1 MSDTVSGNQW
11 LMFPR
16 PNPQARIRLFC
27 FPYAGGGSAIYRKW
41 PGGLP
46 GDIEVGLIQLP
57 GREMRLREKA
67 LTEIGQIIERLA
79 QNLRSYLDKPFAF
92 FGHSMGAII
101 SFELARHLRRIH
113 QIEPN
118 RLFVSGRRAPQL
130 PISDHITY
138 DLPDQEFLAEV
149 IRLNGTPREALEN
162 QELMQLM
169 LPLLRADFTVCQTY
183 RYVHEPPLQCAIT
196 AFGGLEDAAANRE
209 RLEAWRAQTTNSFSL
224 FMLPGDHFF
233 IKTAKDEIL
242 HILGKTL
249 SPEGAKQLHFRAS

>member
-1 MSDTVSGNQW
+1 MVSRNQW
-11 LMFPR
+11 LLFPR

-41 PGGLP
+41 PEGLP
-46 GDIEVGLIQLP
+46 GNVEVGLIQLP
-57 GREMRLREKA
+57 GRETRLREKP
-67 LTEIGQIIERLA
+67 LTEIAHIIEHLA
-79 QNLRSYLDKPFAF
+79 QGLRSYLDKPFAF

-101 SFELARHLRRIH
+101 SFELARHLRRTH
-113 QIEPN
+113 QVEPE

-130 PISDHITY
+130 PDSDPITY

-149 IRLNGTPREALEN
+149 VRLNGTPIMALEN

-183 RYVHEPPLQCAIT
+183 RYIHESPLRCPIT
-196 AFGGLEDAAANRE
+196 AFGGLEDRAAGRE
-209 RLEAWRAQTTNSFSL
+209 KIDPWRAQTTNSFSL

-233 IKTAKDEIL
+233 IRTAKDKIL
-242 HILGKTL
+242 PILEKTL
-249 SPEGAKQLHFRAS
+249 SPEGATPIFLHT